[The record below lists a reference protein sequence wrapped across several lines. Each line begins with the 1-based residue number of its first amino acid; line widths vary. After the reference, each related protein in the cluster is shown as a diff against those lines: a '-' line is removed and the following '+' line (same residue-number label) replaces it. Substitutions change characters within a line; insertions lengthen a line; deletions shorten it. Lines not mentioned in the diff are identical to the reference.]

1 MSSAAFWLVSCVAS
15 AFPEYNVSVS
25 FTIEKSRRHRGV
37 RSRRSHLHSKF
48 GLAAFMALCAIF
60 FTTTDVARQ
69 DASAMLGD
77 GAANWTNFIERSPVG
92 STQAASMT
100 FGVDQVTTG
109 TTLPFGA
116 KIDGIGE
123 VAFAPKTRA
132 VITTSDE
139 SRINRKDKLGRIV
152 ELSPVAPPKAFN
164 AGSVLQRSSSLML
177 SPSISTKVASDFEKP
192 KLKAGFKSIEV
203 AMEFH
208 SKKKPVVSSDV
219 MPVAVAKLV
228 TNPVADVLATAY
240 APAEPDY
247 ATVSPFGAILKEETA
262 HGRFVPSIGPK
273 DHLWAQSILSPDV
286 FSEKEQRC
294 LAEGIYFE
302 ARGETEK
309 GQAAV
314 AQVILNRVRNPK
326 YPNTICGVVYQN
338 TSWFNRC
345 QFSFACDRV
354 KDHVIPGRHWETA
367 KVIALAVTAGKIWID
382 AVGSATHYHATYV
395 SPNWGP
401 TMIRVAKVGQHIF
414 YRTRFGGWS

>member
-1 MSSAAFWLVSCVAS
+1 MIA
-15 AFPEYNVSVS
+15 
-25 FTIEKSRRHRGV
+25 
-37 RSRRSHLHSKF
+37 
-48 GLAAFMALCAIF
+48 
-60 FTTTDVARQ
+60 
-69 DASAMLGD
+69 D
-77 GAANWTNFIERSPVG
+77 GAGNWTNFIERSPVG
-92 STQAASMT
+92 STHAASMA
-100 FGVDQVTTG
+100 FGLDSITTG
-109 TTLPFGA
+109 TAMPFGA
-116 KIDGIGE
+116 KIEGVGQ
-123 VAFAPKTRA
+123 VAFAPKTGR
-132 VITTSDE
+132 IESTPDE
-139 SRINRKDKLGRIV
+139 TRVNRKDKRARIV
-152 ELSPVAPPKAFN
+152 ELSPVAPPKSFN

-177 SPSISTKVASDFEKP
+177 SPDTSTKIAAGFIKP
-192 KLKAGFKSIEV
+192 KLKTGARSIEV

-247 ATVSPFGAILKEETA
+247 ATVSPFGAILKDEPKQ
-262 HGRFVPSIGPK
+262 GRFVPSIGPK

-314 AQVILNRVRNPK
+314 AQVILNRVRNPQ

-338 TSWFNRC
+338 ITWFNRC
-345 QFSFACDRV
+345 QFSFACDKI
-354 KDHVIPGRHWETA
+354 KDHVVPGRHWETA
-367 KVIALAVTAGKIWID
+367 KAIAMAVTAGKIWID
-382 AVGSATHYHATYV
+382 AVGSSTHYHATYV

>member
-1 MSSAAFWLVSCVAS
+1 VPV
-15 AFPEYNVSVS
+15 V
-25 FTIEKSRRHRGV
+25 FTIKKSRFKARA
-37 RSRRSHLHSKF
+37 SKF
-48 GLAAFMALCAIF
+48 GASFSLAASIAIGLML
-60 FTTTDVARQ
+60 FTTTDIARQ
-69 DASAMLGD
+69 DASSMIAGNGD
-77 GAANWTNFIERSPVG
+77 WANFIERSPAG
-92 STQAASMT
+92 STHVASMA
-100 FGVDQVTTG
+100 FGIDPITTG
-109 TTLPFGA
+109 SNMPFGA
-116 KIDGIGE
+116 KVSGIGE
-123 VAFAPKTRA
+123 VAFTPKNEGLATTTDETR
-132 VITTSDE
+132 V
-139 SRINRKDKLGRIV
+139 NRKDKLGRIV
-152 ELSPVAPPKAFN
+152 EMSPVTPPKAFN

-177 SPSISTKVASDFEKP
+177 SPDMATKLAGDFEKP
-192 KLKAGFKSIEV
+192 KLKAGAKSIEV

-228 TNPVADVLATAY
+228 TNPVADILATAY

-247 ATVSPFGAILKEETA
+247 EKVSPFGAILKDEPTL
-262 HGRFVPSIGPK
+262 GRFVPSIGPK

-314 AQVILNRVRNPK
+314 AQVILNRVRNPQ

-338 TSWFNRC
+338 ISWFNRC
-345 QFSFACDRV
+345 QFSFACDKI
-354 KDHVIPGRHWETA
+354 KDHVIPGSHWETA
-367 KVIALAVTAGKIWID
+367 KAIAMAVTAGKIWID

>member
-1 MSSAAFWLVSCVAS
+1 M
-15 AFPEYNVSVS
+15 SVS
-25 FTIEKSRRHRGV
+25 NTAKNARLRLRIARFGA
-37 RSRRSHLHSKF
+37 KF
-48 GLAAFMALCAIF
+48 SLAATIAIGLTLF
-60 FTTTDVARQ
+60 NTADIARQ
-69 DASAMLGD
+69 DASSLLEGD
-77 GAANWTNFIERSPVG
+77 GSWASFIERSPAG
-92 STQAASMT
+92 STHVASMA
-100 FGVDQVTTG
+100 FGVDNLVTG
-109 TTLPFGA
+109 SVLPFGA
-116 KIDGIGE
+116 KIKGMGDIAFTPK
-123 VAFAPKTRA
+123 VANLAATP
-132 VITTSDE
+132 DE
-139 SRINRKDKLGRIV
+139 SRVNRKTKMGRLV
-152 ELSPVAPPKAFN
+152 EISPVAPPKAFN

-177 SPSISTKVASDFEKP
+177 SPDMATKLAGDFEKP
-192 KLKAGFKSIEV
+192 KLKAGAKSIEV

-240 APAEPDY
+240 APLEPDY
-247 ATVSPFGAILKEETA
+247 ATVSPFGAILKEEPTQ
-262 HGRFVPSIGPK
+262 GRFVPSIGPK
-273 DHLWAQSILSPDV
+273 DHAWASKVLSPDV

-314 AQVILNRVRNPK
+314 AQVILNRVRNPQ

-338 TSWFNRC
+338 ITWFNRC
-345 QFSFACDRV
+345 QFSFACDKI
-354 KDHVIPGRHWETA
+354 KDHVIAGSHWETA
-367 KVIALAVTAGKIWID
+367 KAIALAVTAGKIWID

>member
-1 MSSAAFWLVSCVAS
+1 VPVQ
-15 AFPEYNVSVS
+15 
-25 FTIEKSRRHRGV
+25 FTIKKSRFKARA
-37 RSRRSHLHSKF
+37 SQFCASF
-48 GLAAFMALCAIF
+48 GLAASIAFGLTL
-60 FTTTDVARQ
+60 FTTTTIARQ
-69 DASAMLGD
+69 DASAMIAGE
-77 GAANWTNFIERSPVG
+77 GAADWTDVIERSPAG
-92 STQAASMT
+92 STHIASMT
-100 FGVDQVTTG
+100 FGVDPVTTG
-109 TTLPFGA
+109 SNVPFGA
-116 KIDGIGE
+116 KISGIGQ
-123 VAFAPKTRA
+123 VAFTPKNTGA
-132 VITTSDE
+132 ATTPDE
-139 SRINRKDKLGRIV
+139 LRVNRKDKSGRIL

-164 AGSVLQRSSSLML
+164 AGSVLKRTSSLML
-177 SPSISTKVASDFEKP
+177 SPDVATKLAADFQKQP
-192 KLKAGFKSIEV
+192 LKTGAKSIEI

-208 SKKKPVVSSDV
+208 AKKKPVVASDV

-240 APAEPDY
+240 APVEPDY
-247 ATVSPFGAILKEETA
+247 ATHSPFGAILQDETKN
-262 HGRFVPSIGPK
+262 GRFVPSIGPK
-273 DHLWAQSILSPDV
+273 DHLWAQSILPPDV

-326 YPNTICGVVYQN
+326 YPDTICGVVYQN
-338 TSWFNRC
+338 ISWFNRC

-354 KDHVIPGRHWETA
+354 KDHVVPGRHWDTA
-367 KVIALAVTAGKIWID
+367 KAIALAVTAGKIWLD
-382 AVGSATHYHATYV
+382 EVGSATHYHATYV

>member
-1 MSSAAFWLVSCVAS
+1 
-15 AFPEYNVSVS
+15 
-25 FTIEKSRRHRGV
+25 
-37 RSRRSHLHSKF
+37 
-48 GLAAFMALCAIF
+48 
-60 FTTTDVARQ
+60 
-69 DASAMLGD
+69 MLG
-77 GAANWTNFIERSPVG
+77 GSAANWANFIERSPVG
-92 STQAASMT
+92 STHAASMA
-100 FGVDQVTTG
+100 FGVDPIITG
-109 TTLPFGA
+109 TNVPFGA
-116 KIDGIGE
+116 KINGVGE
-123 VAFAPKTRA
+123 VAFAPKTSGVNA
-132 VITTSDE
+132 TPDE
-139 SRINRKDKLGRIV
+139 SRVNRKAKLGRIV

-177 SPSISTKVASDFEKP
+177 SPDISTKIAGDFEKP
-192 KLKAGFKSIEV
+192 KLKVGAKSIEV

-240 APAEPDY
+240 APMEPDY
-247 ATVSPFGAILKEETA
+247 STESPFGAILKEEPEQ
-262 HGRFVPSIGPK
+262 GRFVPSIGPK

-326 YPNTICGVVYQN
+326 YPDTICGVVYQN
-338 TSWFNRC
+338 IKWYNRC
-345 QFSFACDRV
+345 QFSFACDKI

-367 KVIALAVTAGKIWID
+367 KAIALAVTAGKIWID
-382 AVGSATHYHATYV
+382 AVGSSTHYHATYV

>member
-1 MSSAAFWLVSCVAS
+1 
-15 AFPEYNVSVS
+15 VSVS
-25 FTIEKSRRHRGV
+25 FTIQKSRRDARQKSP
-37 RSRRSHLHSKF
+37 RSNFRSKF
-48 GLAAFMALCAIF
+48 SLAAAIACSLML
-60 FTTTDVARQ
+60 FTTTDIARQ
-69 DASAMLGD
+69 DASSMMGD
-77 GAANWTNFIERSPVG
+77 GAANWANFIERSPVG
-92 STQAASMT
+92 STHAASMA
-100 FGVDQVTTG
+100 FGIDPITTG
-109 TTLPFGA
+109 TTMPFGA
-116 KIDGIGE
+116 KIEGIGQ
-123 VAFAPKTRA
+123 VAFAPKGARLATTPDETR
-132 VITTSDE
+132 V
-139 SRINRKDKLGRIV
+139 NRKDKLGRIV

-177 SPSISTKVASDFEKP
+177 SPAMATKIAGDFEKP
-192 KLKAGFKSIEV
+192 KLKAGAKSIEV

-228 TNPVADVLATAY
+228 TNPVADILATAY

-247 ATVSPFGAILKEETA
+247 ATVSPFGAILKEEPQQ
-262 HGRFVPSIGPK
+262 GRFVPSIGPK

-314 AQVILNRVRNPK
+314 AQVILNRVRNPQ

-338 TSWFNRC
+338 ISWFNRC
-345 QFSFACDRV
+345 QFSFACDKI

-367 KVIALAVTAGKIWID
+367 QAIALAVTAGKIWID